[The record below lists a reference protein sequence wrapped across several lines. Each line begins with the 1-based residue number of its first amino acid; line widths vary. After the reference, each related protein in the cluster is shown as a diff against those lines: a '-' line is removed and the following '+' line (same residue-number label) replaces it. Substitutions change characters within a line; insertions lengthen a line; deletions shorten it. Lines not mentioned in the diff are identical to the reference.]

1 MMNLK
6 YTLQLQR
13 KNILSFFLAAIFIWS
28 LFAVKWSEDLVHSGG
43 LATIQQVALA
53 LFNPN
58 LSPTIIQLALEST
71 WITLAYAVC
80 GMTLAIVI
88 AFFFG
93 IFASGIMFD
102 HTGPKL
108 VFKWVFRG
116 ILGFLRAIH
125 ELVWALIFVAMFGL
139 SPLSAILALGI
150 PYGGILGR
158 ILADM
163 LNDIPEEPI
172 QALRASGASKLQC
185 LLYGYFPLVRA
196 NIISYTMY
204 RFECAIRSSAIM
216 SFVGLGG
223 LGFQIQLSLNDLKY
237 DEVWTFLFFLIGIV
251 VLVDS
256 WSVHVRKGIHEAK
269 KGFTFVSFS
278 FFFTIL
284 LLISSWWFIFSYEQ
298 ASLKDLFSEKN
309 AFYAQKFF
317 AGLFGIGAENTPAFL
332 QLEAWKEALK
342 LTYETLRMS
351 VLAIGIST
359 IAMFLTVI
367 PAARNIADGS
377 LTLIRKWYAWL
388 LFGFIR
394 ILYIFSRAI
403 PELVWAMII
412 IFILKP
418 GILPGAIAL
427 ALHNFGILG
436 KLCAEVIED
445 LDERP
450 VRNLASCGAS
460 KSQMLLYGV
469 LPAVMPKFLMYILY
483 RWEVIMRTTIVVG
496 FVGAGGLGQQFKMS
510 LSFFHYTDVSLLL
523 LCYCILVL
531 IADLLSEAARK
542 AAK

>member
-1 MMNLK
+1 MEKLK
-6 YTLQLQR
+6 DMLQLQR
-13 KNILSFFLAAIFIWS
+13 KNVLSVLLSVAFVWS
-28 LFAVKWSEDLVHSGG
+28 LFAVNWREDLVHTGG
-43 LATIQQVALA
+43 MATLQQVGEALIH
-53 LFNPN
+53 PN
-58 LSPTIIQLALEST
+58 FSPYIIQLAIEST
-71 WITLAYAVC
+71 WITLAYAIC
-80 GMTLAIVI
+80 GMSLAILI

-93 IFASGIMFD
+93 IFASGILHD
-102 HTGPKL
+102 RTGSKL
-108 VFKWVFRG
+108 VSKSIFRS

-158 ILADM
+158 IFADM
-163 LNDIPEEPI
+163 LNDVPEEPI
-172 QALRASGASKLQC
+172 QALRSSGASKLQC
-185 LLYGYFPLVRA
+185 LLYGYLPLVRA
-196 NIISYTMY
+196 SIISYTMY

-237 DEVWTFLFFLIGIV
+237 DEVWTFLFFLIAIV
-251 VLVDS
+251 ILVDS
-256 WSVHVRKGIHEAK
+256 WSVQVRKGLHEAK
-269 KGFTFVSFS
+269 KGFSFVTFS
-278 FFFTIL
+278 L
-284 LLISSWWFIFSYEQ
+284 LLTIGLFSLSWWFIFALQ
-298 ASLKDLFSEKN
+298 NASLKDLFSDKN

-317 AGLFGIGAENTPAFL
+317 MGLSGIGVEQPAFL
-332 QLEAWKEALK
+332 SSESWKEALS

-359 IAMFLTVI
+359 ITMFLTVI

-377 LTLIRKWYAWL
+377 LTLIHKWYNWL

-394 ILYIFSRAI
+394 IMYIFSRAI

-418 GILPGAIAL
+418 GVLPGAIAL

-450 VRNLASCGAS
+450 VRNLASSGAS
-460 KSQMLLYGV
+460 KGQMLLYGV
-469 LPAVMPKFLMYILY
+469 LPAVMPQFLMYILY

-510 LSFFHYTDVSLLL
+510 LSFFHYTDVTLLL
-523 LCYCILVL
+523 LCYCILVM
-531 IADLLSEAARK
+531 IADFISEAARK
-542 AAK
+542 TAK